1 MKYRADQARE
11 YAQTHLKGVWA
22 AAPTPFTDS
31 LALDEAALR
40 RNLRHWYG
48 ELGIS
53 GLFIGGKQGEFFS
66 MSLAER
72 KRLCEIA
79 VDVAREYR
87 STGAVMMSCSDQNLD
102 AILDLA
108 HHAEQAGADYVV
120 IHSPMLHFGHDVEET
135 VYQFYRYIAERVR
148 LGIVMWSHPDAGYL
162 MQPET
167 CARIARDCPNVVAI
181 KYSVPRSMY
190 VELTEMARESLIVS
204 TASEVEWLDNI
215 VELGWRLYLCSI
227 PPLLFQTATD
237 QRINEYTRLAFA
249 GRHDE
254 ARRIRDSLE
263 PVRKALTGSRPPGTP
278 HAQQKYWLDLLGQVG
293 GPVRRPLLPLD
304 ESQKVTI
311 RAAFDNCGLEV
322 PAQPGWSRA

>member
-1 MKYRADQARE
+1 MKYPAARARE
-11 YAQTHLKGVWA
+11 YARNHLNGVWA

-40 RNLRHWYG
+40 RNLHHWFG
-48 ELGIS
+48 ELDIA

-72 KRLCEIA
+72 KRLCEVV

-87 STGAVMMSCSDQNLD
+87 DTGAVMMSCSDQNLD
-102 AILDLA
+102 TILELA
-108 HHAEQAGADYVV
+108 HHAEHAGADYIVV
-120 IHSPMLHFGHDVEET
+120 HSPMLHFGHDVAET
-135 VYQFYRYIAERVR
+135 VYQFYRHIAERVR

-181 KYSVPRSMY
+181 KYSVPRPMY
-190 VELTEMARESLIVS
+190 AELTDMTRETLIVS
-204 TASEVEWLDNI
+204 TASEAEWLDNI
-215 VELGWRLYLCSI
+215 IELGWRLYLCSI

-237 QRINEYTRLAFA
+237 RRINEYTRLAFA
-249 GRHDE
+249 GRHAE
-254 ARRIRDSLE
+254 AREVRDSLE
-263 PVRKALTGSRPPGTP
+263 PVRRALAGSRPPGTP
-278 HAQQKYWLDLLGQVG
+278 HAQQKYWLELLGQAG

-304 ESQKVTI
+304 EAQKAKI
-311 RAAFDNCGLEV
+311 RTAFESCGLAV
-322 PAQPGWSRA
+322 PAQPGSLRA